1 MSWRQRLGRAL
12 RDRRGAVSV
21 VAALAL
27 PVLIGFSALVGE
39 YGHGLLVKSENQ
51 RVADLAAYAG
61 ALAYNATGSTASM
74 TSAADAVAGLNG
86 VPAASVSAN
95 LVASPTGSGAQAV
108 QVRVQTTIPLYLSQV
123 LSSRTSLTVGAT
135 SYAELSAQAGGC
147 IIALS
152 SSGSGVSLS
161 GGTSVTT
168 TGCSVTSNASIAVPC
183 GTTMTTKAV
192 SYGASAPAVG
202 CGGLQ
207 PPAGTTS
214 VSISKRTS
222 TDPLAAN
229 TGVTGAYSHL
239 TGVTNLSGPA
249 GPSVS
254 GGTAVT
260 FAYSPAT
267 TQTALAAD
275 GCSGTFASPVWTVTC
290 PSGGSY
296 TFGAISLGGGITVK
310 FNTGGSAS
318 TTYSFSGLVDNSG
331 AALNFGPGTFN
342 LAKGVQNGGGASTTF
357 GAGTFNIGR
366 AASNGNCPARYSICN
381 PSGATMTFAGPSSFS
396 LQGGIYN
403 GGGSHMTL
411 GSGSTNS
418 FWIGPA
424 SDGNAFLLGG
434 SAQLVMGDATGGSNT
449 FQVVGDLN
457 GAGAGGSCT
466 TISAA
471 PQHDFR
477 GNVSLAGGM
486 ILGAGVYSVSGYV
499 ALGPSGGGDVT
510 CGGTAIGV
518 MGQGVTLVIGGAA
531 TPSSGTCTG
540 LAFCIGAGYAHV
552 TLVAP
557 SSGATQDLAV
567 LGPPSNSAGA
577 LFTAGA
583 SNTQISGAMY
593 FPNGAVSM
601 SGGANLGGG
610 SGQCLEVIGT
620 QVSLSGG
627 STMATSCPSLAT
639 ASTSKVTLVQ

>member
-1 MSWRQRLGRAL
+1 VF

-39 YGHGLLVKSENQ
+39 YGRGLLVKSENQ

-61 ALAYNATGSTASM
+61 ALAYNATGSTTSM
-74 TSAADAVAGLNG
+74 TSAADSVAALNG
-86 VPAASVSAN
+86 VAAASVTAT
-95 LVASPTGSGAQAV
+95 LVNSPTGSGSQAV
-108 QVRVQTTIPLYLSQV
+108 QVRVQTSVPLYLSQV

-152 SSGSGVSLS
+152 GAGSGVSLS

-168 TGCSVTSNASIAVPC
+168 SGCSVASNASLAVPC
-183 GTTMTTKAV
+183 GTTLTTKAV
-192 SYGASAPAVG
+192 SYNTTAPVVG
-202 CGGLQ
+202 CGGIQ
-207 PPAGTTS
+207 PPAGTGS
-214 VSISKRTS
+214 VSISKKAL

-229 TGVTGAYSHL
+229 AGVTGAYSHL
-239 TGVTNLSGPA
+239 SGITNLSGPA

-254 GGTAVT
+254 GGTAVA

-267 TQTALAAD
+267 TQAQLVAD
-275 GCSGTFASPVWTVTC
+275 GCSGSFASPVWTVTC
-290 PSGGSY
+290 PNGGSY
-296 TFGAISLGGGITVK
+296 TFGAISLGGGITVN

-318 TTYSFSGLVDNSG
+318 TTYSFSGLIDNSG
-331 AALNFGPGTFN
+331 TALNFGPGTYN
-342 LAKGVQNGGGASTTF
+342 IAKGVQNHGGASTTF
-357 GAGTFNIGR
+357 GAGAFNIGR
-366 AASNGNCPARYSICN
+366 AASNGICPAQYSICN
-381 PSGATMTFAGPSSFS
+381 PAGATMTFGGPSSFS

-403 GGGSHMTL
+403 GGGAHMTL
-411 GSGSTNS
+411 GSGTTNS
-418 FWIGPA
+418 YWIGPS

-434 SAQLVMGDATGGSNT
+434 SAQLFMGDATGGGSNT

-457 GAGAGGSCT
+457 GSGAGGSCT
-466 TISAA
+466 TIAAA

-477 GNVSLAGGM
+477 GSISLAGGM
-486 ILGAGVYSVSGYV
+486 NLGAGVYSVSGYV
-499 ALGPSGGGDVT
+499 AFGPSGGGDVT
-510 CGGTAIGV
+510 CGGVATGV
-518 MGQGVTLVIGGAA
+518 MGDGVTLVIGGST
-531 TPSSGTCTG
+531 TPASGTCTG
-540 LAFCIGAGYAHV
+540 LAFCIGAGYGHV

-567 LGPPSNSAGA
+567 LGPSGNSAGA

-583 SNTQISGAMY
+583 SNTSISGAMY
-593 FPNGAVSM
+593 FPNGAISM

-610 SGQCLEVIGT
+610 AGQCLEVVGT

-639 ASTSKVTLVQ
+639 ASSSKVTLVQ